1 MLRLIGIFA
10 FLYTTS
16 SFAQKVE
23 GKVDTISNPVDST
36 NLKKKNKISTK
47 VVVQI
52 DTIREPADSLIVRKG
67 GKIITIQ
74 SYAKRYQPRKALL
87 YAAVVPGTGQIYN
100 KKYWKVPLVWGG
112 FYLLTTNAMKYNEL
126 FLKYKNELFYLLE
139 HPTGS
144 STSTGSSTGST
155 TGTGTSSSPTSTSG
169 FTEAQLRDIIDNY
182 RRQRDFFIVLD
193 GFLYILQIVDAHV
206 DAHLKEFDLNPNLKV
221 SIEPS
226 VQQNRMIGR
235 TSGFSL
241 TLKF

>member
-1 MLRLIGIFA
+1 MLRLITIFA
-10 FLYTTS
+10 CLWTTS

-23 GKVDTISNPVDST
+23 GKVDTVNNPVDSIKS
-36 NLKKKNKISTK
+36 KKKISTK
-47 VVVQI
+47 AEVQI
-52 DTIREPADSLIVRKG
+52 DTIREPSDSLIVMKG
-67 GKIITIQ
+67 GKIITIE

-100 KKYWKVPLVWGG
+100 KKYWKLPLVWGG

-144 STSTGSSTGST
+144 STSTGSTTGSA
-155 TGTGTSSSPTSTSG
+155 SSAPKSSSG

-182 RRQRDFFIVLD
+182 RRQRDFFIVLN

-226 VQQNRMIGR
+226 VQQNGMIGR

>member
-1 MLRLIGIFA
+1 MLRLIVIFA
-10 FLYTTS
+10 FLCSTS
-16 SFAQKVE
+16 AFAQKVE
-23 GKVDTISNPVDST
+23 GKVDTIKAPVDSLK
-36 NLKKKNKISTK
+36 LKKQNKISTK
-47 VVVQI
+47 AVVQI

-67 GKIITIQ
+67 GKIITIE

-87 YAAVVPGTGQIYN
+87 YSAVVPGTGQIYN

-126 FLKYKNELFYLLE
+126 FLKYKNELYVLLE

-144 STSTGSSTGST
+144 TTSTGTS
-155 TGTGTSSSPTSTSG
+155 TGTSTSAGSTPTSTSG

-182 RRQRDFFIVLD
+182 RRQRDFFIILD
-193 GFLYILQIVDAHV
+193 GFLYILQLVDAHV

-226 VQQNRMIGR
+226 VQQNSMIGR
-235 TSGFSL
+235 TSGFSI
-241 TLKF
+241 TFKF